1 MKHPGRVEDYLEHIT
16 EAIARAA
23 SYLQPLKDLTELQQ
37 NPQVQDAICP
47 S

>member
-23 SYLQPLKDLTELQQ
+23 SYRRLGGCLEHRPKRSAKAET
-37 NPQVQDAICP
+37 AA
-47 S
+47 